1 MHIAILLAG
10 HTNKAMPQRFNDYN
24 DMFSDLFAGLPIG
37 KNFRFTTLA
46 VVDDVFPAHI
56 DDYDGYLVSGS
67 AYGVYDD
74 APFIPKL
81 MDFLRQI
88 YAAKKPLAGVCFG
101 HQIIAHALGGHARKW
116 DKGWGLGVKELAL
129 TDLPDWIETSRDKI
143 NLIHV
148 HQDQVTS
155 LPDGA
160 RRIASANHCTNA
172 AFVIGDDVFA
182 IQGHPEFDADYTDA
196 LADLLVDRAGA
207 DCVNESRQSLAT
219 PHDGKL
225 VAGWILAFFA
235 KHAPKK

>member
-1 MHIAILLAG
+1 
-10 HTNKAMPQRFNDYN
+10 
-24 DMFSDLFAGLPIG
+24 
-37 KNFRFTTLA
+37 LA
-46 VVDDVFPAHI
+46 VVDEVFPAQI

-101 HQIIAHALGGHARKW
+101 HQIIAHALGGHAGKW

-196 LADLLVDRAGA
+196 LSNLLLIEPVPIASMKVVNRLPHRMMANWLQAGFWRFLP
-207 DCVNESRQSLAT
+207 NMRQQ
-219 PHDGKL
+219 DNRICG
-225 VAGWILAFFA
+225 
-235 KHAPKK
+235 